1 MSRRNVH
8 PFWWKIKLAMHHSP
22 GLSAVA
28 VVTVEAPLI
37 RKSNVDVTWKE
48 DLALESCPDICY
60 LSD

>member
-1 MSRRNVH
+1 MH